1 MERFAFSRL
10 DWSSKYFES
19 QLFLQFLWLLKI
31 KAKPKQFCTLQLENN
46 FRKIQNSKGFIVLIL
61 WVGDARNI
69 HKSFFIKNHYWNL
82 KLFKWFFQVLWSV
95 LLKNEKRITKT
106 MRTTWKIT
114 TITFFLSFFVNGTG
128 YILLENILWEN
139 VIYIIT
145 FLVSCLVLQNI

>member
-10 DWSSKYFES
+10 DWSRKYFES

>member
-31 KAKPKQFCTLQLENN
+31 KAKPKQFCTLQFENN
-46 FRKIQNSKGFIVLIL
+46 FRNIQNSKGFIVLIL
-61 WVGDARNI
+61 WVADARNI

-128 YILLENILWEN
+128 YILLKNILWEN

>member
-114 TITFFLSFFVNGTG
+114 TITFFLSFFGNGTG